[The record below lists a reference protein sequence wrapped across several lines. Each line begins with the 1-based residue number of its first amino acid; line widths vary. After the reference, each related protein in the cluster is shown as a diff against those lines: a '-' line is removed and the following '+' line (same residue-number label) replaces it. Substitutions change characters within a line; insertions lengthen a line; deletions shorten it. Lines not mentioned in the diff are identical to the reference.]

1 MHPSLNQA
9 ALSAFAI
16 LSPHAVA
23 ALLADAQLLQR
34 AAREGS
40 TRPLLRGKNLG
51 LLCEDKTECS
61 DDATLFRRAATELG
75 AQVAHIR
82 PSLSERSAL
91 PDIEAA
97 ARMLGR
103 LYDAIECQ
111 CMPTPLV
118 QRLRQHVDV
127 PVFDGLASPRHPIA
141 HVAELLDGD
150 AEAAPDDKRRFV
162 LQAVLLCAIARG

>member
-34 AAREGS
+34 AARSGA

-51 LLCEDKTECS
+51 LLCAADTECNG
-61 DDATLFRRAATELG
+61 DAALFRRAATELG

-111 CMPTPLV
+111 SMPTPLV

-127 PVFDGLASPRHPIA
+127 PVFDGLASPSHPIA
-141 HVAELLDGD
+141 QVAELLD
-150 AEAAPDDKRRFV
+150 AEGAPNDKRRFV

>member
-9 ALSAFAI
+9 ALSAFTV
-16 LSPHAVA
+16 LSPPAVA
-23 ALLADAQLLQR
+23 ALLADARLLQR
-34 AAREGS
+34 AASSGA

-51 LLCEDKTECS
+51 LMCATDTECN
-61 DDATLFRRAATELG
+61 DDAALFRRAATELG

-91 PDIEAA
+91 PDIESA

-111 CMPTPLV
+111 CMPAALV
-118 QRLRQHVDV
+118 QRLRAQVDV
-127 PVFDGLASPRHPIA
+127 PVFDGLSSLRHPIA
-141 HVAELLDGD
+141 RIAELLD
-150 AEAAPDDKRRFV
+150 AEAALGDKRRFV
-162 LQAVLLCAIARG
+162 LQAVLLCAIA

>member
-34 AAREGS
+34 AARSGA

-51 LLCEDKTECS
+51 LLCAIDTECN
-61 DDATLFRRAATELG
+61 DDAALFRRAATELG
-75 AQVAHIR
+75 AHVAHIR

-91 PDIEAA
+91 PEVQAA

-103 LYDAIECQ
+103 LYDAVECQ
-111 CMPTPLV
+111 CMPAILV
-118 QRLRQHVDV
+118 QRLRLHVDV

-141 HVAELLDGD
+141 HVAELLD
-150 AEAAPDDKRRFV
+150 AEAAPDDKRCFV